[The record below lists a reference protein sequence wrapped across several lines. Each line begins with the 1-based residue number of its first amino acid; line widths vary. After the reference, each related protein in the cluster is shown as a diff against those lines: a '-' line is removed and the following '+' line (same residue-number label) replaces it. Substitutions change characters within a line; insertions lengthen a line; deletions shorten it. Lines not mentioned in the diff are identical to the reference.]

1 MLKLNPISTEVRG
14 KLYARSVFAVRKS
27 AAAVCITAAL
37 ISVPAIVLGA
47 DPVRLED
54 PIPALIPASKIT
66 VDLKTVASGFIS
78 PVASAIAPGDRDH
91 IYVADQVGKL
101 YKVSVSER
109 SPGGTPSVFL
119 DVTDRIVKVGLFP
132 PLNYDERGL
141 LGIAFHPDFR
151 RNGFFYTFTS
161 QPAVGKADFSTQP
174 VGVAPDSH
182 TVITEWKVAQPGVK
196 NSPVDYNSARVLMRI
211 DKPQFNHNGGTL
223 AFGPDKLLY
232 ISVGDG
238 GSADDEGDGHVVGG
252 NGQSLADGNVLG
264 KILRIDPRGNNS
276 ANRQYGIPYDNPF
289 VNKVGADEIY
299 AYGFRN
305 PYRMSFDKKT
315 GKLYVGDVGQN
326 DIEEIDV
333 VVKGGNYGWPIKE
346 GTFLFDTGNGRPAP
360 NVGKGFVFQDSPG
373 QPAGLIDPIA
383 QYDHVDGPGLPE
395 VRVSAIGG
403 FVYRG
408 EKIKKLRGKYVF
420 GDYSAEIGEAAN
432 GHLYTLGKN
441 KRVEEI
447 QVTGRTSLG
456 LAVLGWGSDHDD
468 ELYLLANGTGT
479 LNGTT
484 GVVLK
489 LTRVSD
495 GRDDDKDDDKDKGD
509 DHDDDR

>member
-1 MLKLNPISTEVRG
+1 MFTLNRIPALQRG
-14 KLYARSVFAVRKS
+14 LFATPTRWLARHS
-27 AAAVCITAAL
+27 AAAVLITTVLVAAPGIAL
-37 ISVPAIVLGA
+37 SAG
-47 DPVRLED
+47 PVRLED
-54 PIPALIPASKIT
+54 PIPALIPSSNIT
-66 VDLKTVASGFIS
+66 VDLKPVASGLIS
-78 PVASAIAPGDRDH
+78 PVASAVAPGDENH

-101 YKVSVSER
+101 YRVSVSER
-109 SPGGTPSVFL
+109 SPGGSPSVFL

-141 LGIAFHPDFR
+141 LGIAFHPDFK

-174 VGVAPDSH
+174 AGVAPDCH

-196 NSPVDYNSARVLMRI
+196 DSPVDYNSARVMMRI

-223 AFGPDKLLY
+223 VFGPDKMLY

-238 GSADDEGDGHVVGG
+238 GAADDEGPGHVAGG

-264 KILRIDPRGNNS
+264 KILRIDPLGRNS
-276 ANRQYGIPYDNPF
+276 ANGKYGVPADNPF
-289 VNKVGADEIY
+289 VGKAGADEIY

-305 PYRMSFDKKT
+305 PYRMSFDQKT
-315 GKLYVGDVGQN
+315 GKLSVGDVGQN
-326 DIEEIDV
+326 DIEEVDV

-360 NVGKGFVFQDSPG
+360 DTGKGYVYQNSPG
-373 QPAGLIDPIA
+373 LPAGLIDPIA
-383 QYDHVDGPGLPE
+383 QYDHVDGAGLPE
-395 VRVSAIGG
+395 IRVSVIGG

-408 EKIKKLRGKYVF
+408 DKIKQLRGKYVF

-441 KRVEEI
+441 NRVEEI
-447 QVTGRTSLG
+447 QVTGRTALG
-456 LAVLGWGSDHDD
+456 LAVLGWGIDHDG

-484 GVVLK
+484 GVVLR
-489 LTRVSD
+489 LARAP
-495 GRDDDKDDDKDKGD
+495 GAPDDDKDDDKD
-509 DHDDDR
+509 

>member
-1 MLKLNPISTEVRG
+1 MSGVTMLQLNPIFTARRG
-14 KLYARSVFAVRKS
+14 TPHGHLRYAARKS
-27 AAAVCITAAL
+27 AAVVFMVVSLVT
-37 ISVPAIVLGA
+37 VPTIVLGA

-54 PIPALIPASKIT
+54 PIPALIPASRIT
-66 VDLKTVASGFIS
+66 VDLKTVATGFIS
-78 PVASAIAPGDRDH
+78 PVTSALAPGDKNH

-119 DVTDRIVKVGLFP
+119 DVSDRIVKVGLFP

-141 LGIAFHPDFR
+141 LGIAFHPDFKTK
-151 RNGFFYTFTS
+151 GLFYTFTS
-161 QPAVGKADFSTQP
+161 QPVAGKADFSTQP
-174 VGVAPDSH
+174 AGVAPDCQ
-182 TVITEWKVAQPGVK
+182 TVITEWKVAQPGVAG
-196 NSPVDYNSARVLMRI
+196 SPVDYNSARVMLRI

-223 AFGPDKLLY
+223 VFGPDKMLY
-232 ISVGDG
+232 ISLGDG
-238 GSADDEGDGHVVGG
+238 GAADDEGPGHVAGG

-264 KILRIDPRGNNS
+264 KILRIDPLGRNS
-276 ANRQYGIPYDNPF
+276 ANGKYGIPADNPF
-289 VNKVGADEIY
+289 VGIPGADEIY

-305 PYRMSFDKKT
+305 PYRMSFDQKT
-315 GKLYVGDVGQN
+315 GKLWAGDVGQN
-326 DIEEIDV
+326 DVEEVDV

-346 GTFLFDTGNGRPAP
+346 GTFLFDTGNSRPAP
-360 NVGKGFVFQDSPG
+360 DAGKGFVYQNSPG

-383 QYDHVDGPGLPE
+383 EYDHVDGAGLPE
-395 VRVSAIGG
+395 IRVSVIGG

-408 EKIKKLRGKYVF
+408 DKIKQLRGKYVF

-441 KRVEEI
+441 NLVEEI
-447 QVTGRTSLG
+447 QVAGRTSLG
-456 LAVLGWGSDHDD
+456 LAVLGWASDHDG

-489 LTRVSD
+489 LVRVP
-495 GRDDDKDDDKDKGD
+495 GAQNDDKDDDRTDDK
-509 DHDDDR
+509 